1 MMPARYPSS
10 SPLLLR
16 MVGFTPPVGAGVAD
30 AMAMAA
36 ARFKIMA
43 RRKNVVFMPETI
55 GRSRTRT
62 KGAWATLGPD
72 TAASY
77 AFFVS
82 AGERWHCDSKKA
94 AAARAPGPGV
104 SAVDFSPC
112 LLLNPQ

>member
-1 MMPARYPSS
+1 MTAMTKKKVRRARTMMPARYPSS

-77 AFFVS
+77 V
-82 AGERWHCDSKKA
+82 
-94 AAARAPGPGV
+94 PLMTP
-104 SAVDFSPC
+104 
-112 LLLNPQ
+112 